1 MKKYAVTVFLISQL
15 AFVSKIYSQ
24 NVSINSTGS
33 LPDASA
39 MLDIS
44 STTSGFLLPRMTT
57 AQQNAI
63 GSPATGLLIYNTTT
77 GYFMVNT
84 GTPGSPVWTPLAFN
98 NKEWSILG
106 NSGTVDG
113 TNFLGT
119 TDNVPLNFEVN
130 SQRAGRIDNTNA
142 NTFFGY
148 QSGNNNTSGIQNTF
162 IGQMAGYNN
171 LSGYWNT
178 FVGDSSGYST
188 TTGYRNTSIGY
199 QSLFNNTTGWYNNA
213 FGHKTLYSNTTG
225 SDNMAVGQA
234 ALFGNITGT
243 HNIAVGNYTL
253 ESTTSGGNNT
263 AVGYGTLYNNND
275 ATGDNTAVGY
285 NAMYTSTS
293 GRSNT
298 AIGTQALTNTTGN
311 YNTAIGNNTG
321 GTNTTGSNNTFI
333 GTGANPSTGAFTNAT
348 AIGYNAIVGASNSLV
363 LGGTGANAVNVGIS
377 TTTPGQSLEV
387 APSTGTIRID
397 GIKSGNSFNSSSTTA
412 SSALLYTNNS
422 TGDLYSLPT
431 VNSAT
436 LVTSATGVPSWSAT
450 PFPPTILVAASRT
463 TAYTGTVAY
472 ATLVYNSSSIDVGA
486 AYNTAT
492 GVFTAPATG
501 VYEIIVNNEYSV
513 LNALNNG
520 LYGRI
525 IVNGAT
531 DMETAAALTP
541 YNTNTIGATISM
553 HDIVQMTS
561 GQTASIQTGNLVNTF
576 TPSVGTGQTILKIIR
591 LY

>member
-1 MKKYAVTVFLISQL
+1 
-15 AFVSKIYSQ
+15 
-24 NVSINSTGS
+24 
-33 LPDASA
+33 
-39 MLDIS
+39 
-44 STTSGFLLPRMTT
+44 
-57 AQQNAI
+57 
-63 GSPATGLLIYNTTT
+63 
-77 GYFMVNT
+77 
-84 GTPGSPVWTPLAFN
+84 
-98 NKEWSILG
+98 
-106 NSGTVDG
+106 
-113 TNFLGT
+113 
-119 TDNVPLNFEVN
+119 
-130 SQRAGRIDNTNA
+130 
-142 NTFFGY
+142 
-148 QSGNNNTSGIQNTF
+148 
-162 IGQMAGYNN
+162 
-171 LSGYWNT
+171 
-178 FVGDSSGYST
+178 
-188 TTGYRNTSIGY
+188 
-199 QSLFNNTTGWYNNA
+199 
-213 FGHKTLYSNTTG
+213 
-225 SDNMAVGQA
+225 
-234 ALFGNITGT
+234 
-243 HNIAVGNYTL
+243 
-253 ESTTSGGNNT
+253 
-263 AVGYGTLYNNND
+263 
-275 ATGDNTAVGY
+275 
-285 NAMYTSTS
+285 
-293 GRSNT
+293 
-298 AIGTQALTNTTGN
+298 
-311 YNTAIGNNTG
+311 
-321 GTNTTGSNNTFI
+321 
-333 GTGANPSTGAFTNAT
+333 
-348 AIGYNAIVGASNSLV
+348 
-363 LGGTGANAVNVGIS
+363 
-377 TTTPGQSLEV
+377 

-486 AYNTAT
+486 AYK
-492 GVFTAPATG
+492 PATG
-501 VYEIIVNNEYSV
+501 VYEIIVNNEYTV